1 MRSLKE
7 VPSTKYRKRSDE
19 TMKKY
24 WNRFMNQ
31 MNKFGK
37 AMLLPIVVLPLGGLL
52 LFLGDPTILN
62 LPVLTAVSSVVF
74 GNIDLLF
81 AIGAISAF
89 AKTKDKTSPIVAVV
103 LSLMAFKNVL
113 TTVNENVSMGV
124 FAGILVGITTVFIY
138 NHSREWK
145 TPSMFNFFT
154 GDKFVITL
162 APLCM
167 IALGCIFAYVWAPI
181 QDVLNT
187 FAIWIGSAGVIGV
200 IIYGI
205 LNRLL
210 IPIGLHHILNVYIF
224 YEMGSFAVNGGI
236 VKGEIARFAA
246 GDPTAGAFLAMY
258 FVVTMFGLP
267 AVCAAIYN
275 TAKKEKKSEIKGAM
289 VTNALTSFVTG
300 ITEPVEFSFMF
311 VGPQLYVMHAL
322 FTGIA
327 GGFLYLLN
335 VKEGLT
341 FGFSF
346 IDYVVLYNKASAP
359 LMILVVGIPMALLYY
374 FSFRY
379 VIVKKDIKTPG
390 REDDI
395 EYGEAISE
403 DEQNLKLAHTN
414 YRYMAKKV
422 LENLGGK
429 ANIVDMENCITR
441 LRVELKDGK
450 LINED
455 NILKTGAKGVVHL
468 GDNAIQIVIGTD
480 VKYIMQEIEALME
493 D

>member
-1 MRSLKE
+1 
-7 VPSTKYRKRSDE
+7 
-19 TMKKY
+19 MKKY

-187 FAIWIGSAGVIGV
+187 FAIWIGSA
-200 IIYGI
+200 
-205 LNRLL
+205 
-210 IPIGLHHILNVYIF
+210 
-224 YEMGSFAVNGGI
+224 E
-236 VKGEIARFAA
+236 
-246 GDPTAGAFLAMY
+246 
-258 FVVTMFGLP
+258 
-267 AVCAAIYN
+267 
-275 TAKKEKKSEIKGAM
+275 
-289 VTNALTSFVTG
+289 
-300 ITEPVEFSFMF
+300 
-311 VGPQLYVMHAL
+311 
-322 FTGIA
+322 
-327 GGFLYLLN
+327 
-335 VKEGLT
+335 
-341 FGFSF
+341 
-346 IDYVVLYNKASAP
+346 
-359 LMILVVGIPMALLYY
+359 
-374 FSFRY
+374 
-379 VIVKKDIKTPG
+379 
-390 REDDI
+390 
-395 EYGEAISE
+395 
-403 DEQNLKLAHTN
+403 
-414 YRYMAKKV
+414 
-422 LENLGGK
+422 
-429 ANIVDMENCITR
+429 
-441 LRVELKDGK
+441 
-450 LINED
+450 
-455 NILKTGAKGVVHL
+455 
-468 GDNAIQIVIGTD
+468 
-480 VKYIMQEIEALME
+480 
-493 D
+493 

>member
-1 MRSLKE
+1 
-7 VPSTKYRKRSDE
+7 
-19 TMKKY
+19 MKKY
-24 WNRFMNQ
+24 WNKFMNQ
-31 MNKFGK
+31 MNNFGK

-52 LFLGDPTILN
+52 LFLGDASMLN
-62 LPVLTAVSSVVF
+62 LPILTAASSVVF

-81 AIGAISAF
+81 AIGAVSAF
-89 AKTKDKTSPIVAVV
+89 AKTKDKTSPIVAAV
-103 LSLMAFKNVL
+103 LSLMIFKNVL
-113 TTVNENVSMGV
+113 TTVNENVNMGV

-138 NHSREWK
+138 NRSREWK

-162 APLCM
+162 APLTM
-167 IALGCIFAYVWAPI
+167 ILLGCIFAWVWAPI

-187 FAIWIGSAGVIGV
+187 FAIWLGAAGILGV
-200 IIYGI
+200 FLYGV

-224 YEMGSFAVNGGI
+224 YEMGSFTANGEV

-267 AVCAAIYN
+267 AVCAAMYN
-275 TAKKEKKSEIKGAM
+275 TAKKENKSEIKGAM

-311 VGPQLYVMHAL
+311 VGPKLYFIHAL
-322 FTGIA
+322 LTGLSGA
-327 GGFLYLLN
+327 CLYLLN

-346 IDYVVLYNKASAP
+346 IDYVVLFNKASNP
-359 LMILVVGIPMALLYY
+359 LMIIVVGIPIAILYY
-374 FSFRY
+374 ISFRY
-379 VIVKKDIKTPG
+379 FIIKDDIKTPG
-390 REDDI
+390 REDNI
-395 EYGEAISE
+395 VY
-403 DEQNLKLAHTN
+403 DEMITEEEKNLKLEHSN
-414 YRYMAKKV
+414 YRYMAKKMIDS
-422 LENLGGK
+422 LGGQN
-429 ANIVDMENCITR
+429 NIIDLENCITR
-441 LRVELKDGK
+441 LRVEVKDGT
-450 LINED
+450 LIDDEK
-455 NILKTGAKGVVHL
+455 IRQTGAKGVVHL

-480 VKYIMQEIEALME
+480 VKYIMAEIENIME
-493 D
+493 E